1 MCQACNFVKRPGVE
15 GLFAWI
21 QIISSVAASFA
32 HGCTP
37 RRHRSALDGIHLISL
52 VNIDTY
58 AVACVCVC
66 VQTKEEVL
74 QYSKQHK
81 AVSDA
86 ANEVFTH
93 RTGHRVV
100 DKHFLVLVQAK
111 QAVLNSPPK
120 LPGKQHKVRSRSN
133 ESRRVRSFT
142 LMFGVDWLIAESQ
155 ACG

>member
-1 MCQACNFVKRPGVE
+1 MCVKRATTSS
-15 GLFAWI
+15 GLVLKACLRGFKSYQAWQHHLHTAAHRGDI
-21 QIISSVAASFA
+21 ALRLMVFISS
-32 HGCTP
+32 
-37 RRHRSALDGIHLISL
+37 LYLIL
-52 VNIDTY
+52 TRTRLP
-58 AVACVCVC
+58 VCVC

-74 QYSKQHK
+74 EYSKQHK

-93 RTGHRVV
+93 RTGNRVV

-111 QAVLNSPPK
+111 QAALNSPPK